1 MNPIFQVDGNKE
13 EIMVDTKRKKFPQDG
28 IQQFGELY
36 SLLYVL
42 MAKEFVDSFGKK
54 GEEALRRAIRN
65 FGHERGRRL
74 RKRHEA
80 EGRPITVKTLF
91 EHYDLPGDS
100 RFRRNPIELTD
111 YTRYSE
117 TLVCPY
123 SETWAELGLSHLGV
137 IYCMEFHQAM
147 WEAYIPDIIVDLPK
161 TLTKGNEK
169 CRFEVYR
176 KGYKKNIPDP
186 GPVH

>member
-1 MNPIFQVDGNKE
+1 MPKE
-13 EIMVDTKRKKFPQDG
+13 ENMTESNSKKFPEDG

-36 SLLYVL
+36 SLLYIF
-42 MAKEFVDSFGKK
+42 MAKEFIDSFGKE
-54 GEEALRRAIRN
+54 GEEALRKAIRN
-65 FGHERGRRL
+65 YAHERGKRL
-74 RKRHEA
+74 RERHEA
-80 EGRPITVKTLF
+80 QGLPITVKTLF
-91 EHYDLPGDS
+91 EHYDLPPDS

-111 YTRYSE
+111 HTRYSE

-123 SETWAELGLSHLGV
+123 AEIWAELGLSHLGL

-147 WEAYIPDIIVDLPK
+147 WEAYIPDIIVELPK

-176 KGYKKNIPDP
+176 KGHKRDIPDP
-186 GPVH
+186 GPTNR

>member
-1 MNPIFQVDGNKE
+1 MAERKGKKE
-13 EIMVDTKRKKFPQDG
+13 KKEKSFPKDG

-36 SLLYVL
+36 SLIYIF

-65 FGHERGRRL
+65 YGHERGRRL
-74 RKRHEA
+74 RERHEA
-80 EGRPITVKTLF
+80 EGLPITVKTLF
-91 EHYDLPGDS
+91 EHYDLPPDD

-123 SETWAELGLSHLGV
+123 AEIWAELGLSHLGV

-147 WEAYIPDIIVDLPK
+147 WEAYISDITVDLPK

-176 KGYKKNIPDP
+176 KGHKKNIPDP
-186 GPVH
+186 APAR

>member
-1 MNPIFQVDGNKE
+1 VHSGKVKKE
-13 EIMVDTKRKKFPQDG
+13 DVMADTKSKKFPEDG

-36 SLLYVL
+36 SLLYIC
-42 MAKEFVDSFGKK
+42 MAKEFEDSFGKE

-65 FGHERGRRL
+65 FGHQRGRRL
-74 RKRHEA
+74 RERHEA
-80 EGRPITVKTLF
+80 EGLPITVKTLF
-91 EHYDLPGDS
+91 EHYDLPPDN

-111 YTRYSE
+111 YIRYSE

-123 SETWAELGLSHLGV
+123 TEIWSDHGLSHLGV

-147 WEAYIPDIIVDLPK
+147 WEAYISDIIVELPK

-176 KGYKKNIPDP
+176 KGHKKNIPDP
-186 GPVH
+186 APVC